1 MIFGCGLLRSQNLIA
16 RGNGTGRVRVS
27 VIDANFRANLRQRD
41 LRSYSYAEKKVMAQ
55 FESIGVVHSD
65 RTEMSAG
72 HWANVES
79 RIELDPL
86 YVKGLAGLSEFSH
99 VVVIFHLHKIPP
111 FDPVKQIARN
121 PRGMENL
128 DPVGVFAQRTKFRP
142 NPIGVTAVELLAV
155 DNKGITVRGLDA
167 LDGTPVLDIKPYIPG
182 FERKDNVRLPS
193 WVDKMMDGYF

>member
-1 MIFGCGLLRSQNLIA
+1 
-16 RGNGTGRVRVS
+16 
-27 VIDANFRANLRQRD
+27 
-41 LRSYSYAEKKVMAQ
+41 MAQ
-55 FESIGVVHSD
+55 FEPVGIVRSD
-65 RTEMSAG
+65 RVEMSAG

-79 RIELDPL
+79 RIEIDPL

-111 FDPVKQIARN
+111 FDPAKQIARN

-155 DNKGITVRGLDA
+155 DDTGITVRGLDA
-167 LDGTPVLDIKPYIPG
+167 LDGTPVLDIKPYIPA
-182 FERKDNVRLPS
+182 FERKDDVRLPA